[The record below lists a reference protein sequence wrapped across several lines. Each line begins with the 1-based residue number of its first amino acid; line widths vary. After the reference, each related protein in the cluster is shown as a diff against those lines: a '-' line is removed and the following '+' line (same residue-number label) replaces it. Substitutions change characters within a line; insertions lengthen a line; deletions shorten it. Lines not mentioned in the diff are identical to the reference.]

1 MRFYKQYPG
10 VLRNLSDLT
19 TLINLFKILRI
30 VKAVF
35 KLIFDVIGK
44 KLSETDLIYRTIKY
58 LFLILYLLS
67 NSVGIVKVEFKSH
80 SNCYKNKKKRV
91 III

>member
-35 KLIFDVIGK
+35 KLIFDVTGK

-58 LFLILYLLS
+58 LFLILYLL
-67 NSVGIVKVEFKSH
+67 VIVLEL
-80 SNCYKNKKKRV
+80 
-91 III
+91 